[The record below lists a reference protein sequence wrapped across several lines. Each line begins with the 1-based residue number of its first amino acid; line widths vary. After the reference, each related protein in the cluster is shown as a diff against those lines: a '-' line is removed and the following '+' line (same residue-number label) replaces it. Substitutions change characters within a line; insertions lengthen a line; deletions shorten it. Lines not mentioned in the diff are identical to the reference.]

1 MDTSALGAG
10 EVIIIIAFKN
20 LFR

>member
-10 EVIIIIAFKN
+10 EVMIIIAFKN